1 MWQAAWSVLALLAS
15 RITGWKLT
23 SSAGVC
29 AAGVCAAGV
38 VVVAPAL
45 RLQTEVYLLLASCGR
60 VWIQSVMIIK
70 HRHSA
75 FKS

>member
-29 AAGVCAAGV
+29 AAGV

-45 RLQTEVYLLLASCGR
+45 RLQTEVYLLLVSCGR
-60 VWIQSVMIIK
+60 VWIQSVMIMK